1 MSKAEKIKQIKQA
14 LKPKKLK
21 TLRVYNIVE
30 GVTTLVEQKEI
41 EAEQD
46 ITIYRQII
54 TTHEEAM
61 QVLNEEKNGY

>member
-14 LKPKKLK
+14 LKPKKHK